1 VADVSR
7 RIYAV
12 VGPGRTGSLM
22 LCEMISSSGS
32 PDGSHGGLCDA
43 VFTKDDPDS
52 IAYLA
57 QHTDHDIVIHSH
69 DAFFDP
75 RAYGLDPSMITL
87 VVSRRRSLFHIIM
100 SNIVAR
106 ITGEYHDYTNK
117 QPQPCQVDASEF
129 VHIYEI
135 LALWYQ
141 DLDTSLAYHRVVN
154 IYYEQLISSGPAWLC
169 EQLGVTYHPDLQC
182 QPCQRSPNDYRLWI
196 SNWQQLEWI
205 YGHYEQW
212 HLSAA
217 DTDDWLSLDHAR
229 ASSILHHQGIMIDHQ
244 TIDILRD
251 QHMLKQRLE
260 TRT

>member
-1 VADVSR
+1 MIR

-22 LCEMISSSGS
+22 MCEMMSTPGS
-32 PDGSHGGLCDA
+32 PGGLCDA
-43 VFTKDDPDS
+43 VFTKDDHRD
-52 IAYLA
+52 IAKL
-57 QHTDHDIVIHSH
+57 QRETDHDLVIHSH
-69 DAFFDP
+69 DACFDP
-75 RAYGLDPSMITL
+75 RAHGLDPSMVTL
-87 VVSRRRSLFHIIM
+87 VVSRRKSLFHIIM
-100 SNIVAR
+100 SNLVAR

-129 VHIYEI
+129 MHIYET

-141 DLDTSLAYHRVVN
+141 DLDTSLAYRGVCH

-169 EQLGVTYHPDLQC
+169 DQLGVTYHPDLQC
-182 QPCQRSPNDYRLWI
+182 QPCQRSPNDHRLWI
-196 SNWQQLEWI
+196 SNWHQLEWI

-229 ASSILHHQGIMIDHQ
+229 ASSILRHRSIRDPKGLTVYNQ
-244 TIDILRD
+244 TVCLG
-251 QHMLKQRLE
+251 HS
-260 TRT
+260 